1 MLSMQRI
8 PPYEQQVKIA
18 ICISSYGDDKW
29 ARLAHERALPSAL
42 KQEADSVIIEHQPGG
57 NIASCR
63 NDAAKRAIADYICF
77 LDADDELDDNYIYR
91 MRRAIAKNEGMSKM
105 YAPRVIY
112 VNNGRRSAPKYWKE
126 VPLSEGNWLVIGTLV
141 PKEEFLQVGG
151 FEAWPHAYEDWQL
164 FAKLWKGGMTI
175 EKVPGA
181 IYIAHV
187 MPNSRNKDMD
197 HNKRVR
203 THYGIGYKL
212 FPEIYTEEWLD
223 QHLRREPLGGR
234 ARRR

>member
-1 MLSMQRI
+1 M
-8 PPYEQQVKIA
+8 KIA

-29 ARLAHERALPSAL
+29 SRMANERALPSAL
-42 KQEADSVIIEHQPGG
+42 NQEADSIIIEHQPGG

-63 NDAAKRAIADYICF
+63 NAAAKRSIADYICF
-77 LDADDELDDNYIYR
+77 LDADDELEDNYIYQI
-91 MRRAIAKNEGMSKM
+91 RRAIKKADRPQM

-112 VNNGRRSAPKYWKE
+112 VNKGRRSRPKYWPE
-126 VPLSEGNWLVIGTLV
+126 CELSHGNWLVIGTVV
-141 PKEEFLQVGG
+141 PKEDFMEVGG

-164 FAKLWKGGMTI
+164 FAKLWKRGIPI

-223 QHLRREPLGGR
+223 QHLQREPIGR
-234 ARRR
+234 SARRR